1 MATTKSKKPTK
12 GLSAKSVSKTG
23 TISAAKKGSSPG
35 SKSAAS
41 KAPAGKTATSSPGTR
56 TAPSKSGSAT
66 TAKAPLAK
74 TKSPAKSAATSSSKS
89 IAGKSSGTRTA
100 SKVSAPKKES
110 VQKKTPVS
118 GKSVSGQPVSGQP
131 VSGKNVTASAQK
143 KTPSVP
149 APKTGAIKTPSKISL
164 SDTQKKGVQFK
175 SESIK
180 KAGLSAPR
188 PASSGTVSGRTA
200 VKANPKTTIM
210 QRPMTKTAQPL
221 MPAGVIV
228 PPDYKPTDREEFM
241 NPVMMEYFRL
251 KLIKWKAELL
261 KEAEGTVHDTLQ
273 GTELQ
278 KPDPIDRASEETD
291 HALELRTR
299 DRERKLISKIDEA
312 LLRIQ
317 DGSYGYCEE
326 TGEPISVGRLDARP
340 IATLSIEA
348 QERHERKERTQR
360 DD

>member
-12 GLSAKSVSKTG
+12 GLSAKSASKTG
-23 TISAAKKGSSPG
+23 TTSAAKKGSSAG

-41 KAPAGKTATSSPGTR
+41 KAPTRKTATSSPGTR
-56 TAPSKSGSAT
+56 TASSKSGSAT
-66 TAKAPLAK
+66 AAKASLVK
-74 TKSPAKSAATSSSKS
+74 TKSSPKSAAASSSKS
-89 IAGKSSGTRTA
+89 IAGKSSGVRAA
-100 SKVSAPKKES
+100 SKVTAPKKES

-118 GKSVSGQPVSGQP
+118 
-131 VSGKNVTASAQK
+131 SGKVMVSTQK

-149 APKTGAIKTPSKISL
+149 APKTGTIKAPSKTSL

-180 KAGLSAPR
+180 KAGLSAAR
-188 PASSGTVSGRTA
+188 PASSGAVSGRTA
-200 VKANPKTTIM
+200 VKANPKTTVI
-210 QRPMTKTAQPL
+210 QRPMTKTVQTL

-241 NPVMMEYFRL
+241 NPVMLEYFRL